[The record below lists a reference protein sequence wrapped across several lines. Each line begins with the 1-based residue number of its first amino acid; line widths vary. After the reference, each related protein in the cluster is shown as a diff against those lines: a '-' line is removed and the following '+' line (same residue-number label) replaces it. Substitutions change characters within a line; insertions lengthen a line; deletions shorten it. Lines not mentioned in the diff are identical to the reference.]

1 MTANDVI
8 DGCMERWNPS
18 TRACSH
24 AKQTVVTIVIAGA
37 SLPLT
42 GFYWNCWLVLSAF
55 EQLSLGFKSP
65 IQLVI
70 SIHNHYR
77 LTLTPPPPQ
86 LQLLIKYPQHM
97 SLLAHRVPV
106 LSLIFI
112 VWKDSLWLFPGWDAS
127 PPPCPHHAS
136 LTVHWYH

>member
-1 MTANDVI
+1 M
-8 DGCMERWNPS
+8 
-18 TRACSH
+18 
-24 AKQTVVTIVIAGA
+24 
-37 SLPLT
+37 LL
-42 GFYWNCWLVLSAF
+42 AF

-77 LTLTPPPPQ
+77 LTLTPPPPPQ

-97 SLLAHRVPV
+97 SQLAHRVPV

-112 VWKDSLWLFPGWDAS
+112 V
-127 PPPCPHHAS
+127 
-136 LTVHWYH
+136 

>member
-1 MTANDVI
+1 
-8 DGCMERWNPS
+8 MERWNPS

-37 SLPLT
+37 SLPVT

-86 LQLLIKYPQHM
+86 LRLLIKYPQHM
-97 SLLAHRVPV
+97 SQLAYRVPV

-112 VWKDSLWLFPGWDAS
+112 VWKDWEYCDSSLDGMPLLLPAPLMLPWQFTGTINIPGWRE
-127 PPPCPHHAS
+127 
-136 LTVHWYH
+136 V